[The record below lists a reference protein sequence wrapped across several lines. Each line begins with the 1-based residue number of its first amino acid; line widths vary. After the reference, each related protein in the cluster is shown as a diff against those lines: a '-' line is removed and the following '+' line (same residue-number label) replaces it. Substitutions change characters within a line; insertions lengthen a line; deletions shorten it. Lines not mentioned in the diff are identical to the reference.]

1 MDYAQLSTQVDTL
14 IKSAGAEGG
23 TTLRY
28 NEIMAIDGQRELV
41 VSHLKHTYDAG
52 TTDMVN
58 TKEVANVA
66 NDYKNL
72 ETTLSS
78 SVADVR
84 GKLRSADQHVFNAKQ
99 DLRKKEQV
107 RDVLKILSILLAVVA
122 VLYLIGGQW
131 AWIHVLVLIVLL
143 IGFGYIIFRYGITV

>member
-1 MDYAQLSTQVDTL
+1 M
-14 IKSAGAEGG
+14 
-23 TTLRY
+23 
-28 NEIMAIDGQRELV
+28 
-41 VSHLKHTYDAG
+41 
-52 TTDMVN
+52 
-58 TKEVANVA
+58 
-66 NDYKNL
+66 
-72 ETTLSS
+72 
-78 SVADVR
+78 R

-143 IGFGYIIFRYGITV
+143 IGFGYIIFRYGIAV